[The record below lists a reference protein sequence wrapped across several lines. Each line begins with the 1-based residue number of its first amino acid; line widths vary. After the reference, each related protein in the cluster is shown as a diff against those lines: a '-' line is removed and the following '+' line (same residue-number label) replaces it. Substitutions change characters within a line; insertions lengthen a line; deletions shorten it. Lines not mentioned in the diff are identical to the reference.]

1 MAITFHFGVGSQS
14 STTVNKVVSPW
25 LYTAAFRATMNQPG
39 RARMIDIKTDL
50 DKPTSLV
57 LTNEKINNVYTTL
70 TSVAVP
76 AVNQSMNTEGT
87 TVRAELRTIATKI
100 GANDAVLH
108 LPLECDIRV
117 RIPNDAELTA
127 ADIDTLVCACYGAI
141 CDATGTNMVLSDLA
155 RGALTPAGV

>member
-1 MAITFHFGVGSQS
+1 MAIQFNFGTGARG
-14 STTVNKVVSPW
+14 TAVNKPVSPW
-25 LYTAAFRATMNQPG
+25 SYVAAFRATQNQSG

-57 LTNEKINNVYTTL
+57 ITNEKIANVYTTL

-76 AVNQSMNTEGT
+76 VNNQSLNVEGT
-87 TVRAELRTIATKI
+87 TIRVELRTIATKADGPKTI
-100 GANDAVLH
+100 H

-127 ADIDTLVCACYGAI
+127 ADMDTLVSSAYAGLL
-141 CDATGTNMVLSDLA
+141 DASGTNMVLSDLA

>member
-1 MAITFHFGVGSQS
+1 MAIQFNFGSGAQG
-14 STTVNKVVSPW
+14 TPVNKAVSPW
-25 LYTAAFRATMNQPG
+25 SYVAAFRATQNQSG

-57 LTNEKINNVYTTL
+57 ITNEKIANVYTTL
-70 TSVAVP
+70 ASVAVP
-76 AVNQSMNTEGT
+76 VDNQSLNVEGT
-87 TVRAELRTIATKI
+87 TVRVELRTIATKAD
-100 GANDAVLH
+100 GTKTVH

-127 ADIDTLVCACYGAI
+127 GDMDTLVSAAYAGLL
-141 CDATGTNMVLSDLA
+141 DASGQNKVLSDLA

>member
-1 MAITFHFGVGSQS
+1 MAIQFNFGTGARG
-14 STTVNKVVSPW
+14 TPINKSVSPW
-25 LYTAAFRATMNQPG
+25 SYVAAFRATQNQSG
-39 RARMIDIKTDL
+39 RARMIVIKTDL

-57 LTNEKINNVYTTL
+57 ITNEKIANVYTTL

-76 AVNQSMNTEGT
+76 VDNQSLNVEGT
-87 TVRAELRTIATKI
+87 TVRVELRTIATKADGLKTI
-100 GANDAVLH
+100 H

-127 ADIDTLVCACYGAI
+127 ADMDTLVSAAYAGLL
-141 CDATGTNMVLSDLA
+141 DASGQNMILSDLA

>member
-1 MAITFHFGVGSQS
+1 MAIQFNFGTGAQG
-14 STTVNKVVSPW
+14 TPVNKPVSPW
-25 LYTAAFRATMNQPG
+25 SYVAAFRATQNQSG

-50 DKPTSLV
+50 DKPTTLII
-57 LTNEKINNVYTTL
+57 TNEKIANVYTTL

-76 AVNQSMNTEGT
+76 VDNQSLNVEGT
-87 TVRAELRTIATKI
+87 TVRVELRTIATKVDGPKTI
-100 GANDAVLH
+100 H

-127 ADIDTLVCACYGAI
+127 ADMDTLVSAAYAGLL
-141 CDATGTNMVLSDLA
+141 DSSGKNMILSDLA